1 MERLSVIVP
10 AYNEEEVLGAFY
22 ERLSAVLERLPCRAE
37 ILFVDDGS
45 KDGTAGILAR
55 LAERDSRVRVLA
67 LSRNFGHQAAL
78 TAGLDHCTG
87 DAAVL
92 IDCDL
97 QDPPELITDFY
108 AKWREGY
115 QVVFGQRRRLE
126 EGWLKRTVYHSF
138 YRLLHLL
145 ANVDIPLD
153 SGDFSL
159 IDRAVVDQLRALPE
173 RTRFLRGLRS
183 WIGLRQV
190 GIEYERPAR
199 HSGESKYSL
208 ARLFKLAFDGIV
220 SFSTLPLK
228 AALFLGLVVSTAGFA
243 GVIVLVYLRL
253 IHAFDLPGWTS
264 LMVVVLFLG
273 GIQLITIGIVGEYI
287 ARIYEEVKFRRN
299 YGQTAAMAAGIE
311 HANGEV
317 LVTMDGD
324 LQNDPADIALLLEQ
338 IESGYD
344 LVVGWRHNRQ
354 DKLLTRKIPS
364 RIANWLIGRV
374 TGVPIRDNGCSLKAF
389 RASLIKRIPLYS
401 EMHRFIPA
409 MASIAGPRV
418 AQIRVRHHARR
429 WGESK
434 YGLSRIYKVLLDL
447 MVIKTI
453 ASFASRP
460 LRWFALLSLPLFAL
474 AFFAFGQTAVDLL
487 MDGTDAI
494 SLPIAGSGVIF
505 LGSALIL
512 LCSGALAELIYAR
525 GDVRDREFLKLT
537 QTILAARR
545 NPEADGAL

>member
-1 MERLSVIVP
+1 MPGAKSTTPDGNIDAAQRIAGPRGPAPAINVSVIVP
-10 AYNEEEVLGAFY
+10 LYNEQESVRPLYEAIVRALEQLGRPF
-22 ERLSAVLERLPCRAE
+22 EMV
-37 ILFVDDGS
+37 FVDDGS
-45 KDGTAGILAR
+45 KDDTVPI
-55 LAERDSRVRVLA
+55 
-67 LSRNFGHQAAL
+67 AA
-78 TAGLDHCTG
+78 
-87 DAAVL
+87 
-92 IDCDL
+92 
-97 QDPPELITDFY
+97 
-108 AKWREGY
+108 
-115 QVVFGQRRRLE
+115 
-126 EGWLKRTVYHSF
+126 
-138 YRLLHLL
+138 
-145 ANVDIPLD
+145 
-153 SGDFSL
+153 
-159 IDRAVVDQLRALPE
+159 
-173 RTRFLRGLRS
+173 
-183 WIGLRQV
+183 
-190 GIEYERPAR
+190 
-199 HSGESKYSL
+199 SL
-208 ARLFKLAFDGIV
+208 ARCD
-220 SFSTLPLK
+220 SR
-228 AALFLGLVVSTAGFA
+228 
-243 GVIVLVYLRL
+243 LR
-253 IHAFDLPGWTS
+253 I
-264 LMVVVLFLG
+264 
-273 GIQLITIGIVGEYI
+273 
-287 ARIYEEVKFRRN
+287 VKFRRN

-324 LQNDPADIALLLEQ
+324 LQNDPADIVLLLEQ
-338 IESGYD
+338 IDAGFD

-354 DKLLTRKIPS
+354 DKLITRKIPS

-460 LRWFALLSLPLFAL
+460 LRWFALLSLPLFVLAL
-474 AFFAFGQTAVDLL
+474 FAFAQTVVDLL
-487 MDGTDAI
+487 MDGQDAI

-525 GDVRDREFLKLT
+525 GDIRDREFLKLT
-537 QTILAARR
+537 QTILANAR
-545 NPEADGAL
+545 NPEADRAL

>member
-1 MERLSVIVP
+1 MSGAKSTTSDCNIDAAQRTANACGPAINVSIIVP
-10 AYNEEEVLGAFY
+10 LYNEHESVQPLYEAIVRAVEPLGRPF
-22 ERLSAVLERLPCRAE
+22 EMV
-37 ILFVDDGS
+37 FVDDGS
-45 KDGTAGILAR
+45 KDDTVALATALAR
-55 LAERDSRVRVLA
+55 RD
-67 LSRNFGHQAAL
+67 
-78 TAGLDHCTG
+78 
-87 DAAVL
+87 
-92 IDCDL
+92 
-97 QDPPELITDFY
+97 P
-108 AKWREGY
+108 
-115 QVVFGQRRRLE
+115 RL
-126 EGWLKRTVYHSF
+126 
-138 YRLLHLL
+138 
-145 ANVDIPLD
+145 
-153 SGDFSL
+153 
-159 IDRAVVDQLRALPE
+159 
-173 RTRFLRGLRS
+173 
-183 WIGLRQV
+183 
-190 GIEYERPAR
+190 
-199 HSGESKYSL
+199 
-208 ARLFKLAFDGIV
+208 
-220 SFSTLPLK
+220 
-228 AALFLGLVVSTAGFA
+228 
-243 GVIVLVYLRL
+243 
-253 IHAFDLPGWTS
+253 
-264 LMVVVLFLG
+264 
-273 GIQLITIGIVGEYI
+273 
-287 ARIYEEVKFRRN
+287 RIVKFRRN

-311 HANGEV
+311 HAQGEV

-324 LQNDPADIALLLEQ
+324 LQNDPADIELLLEQ
-338 IESGYD
+338 IDAGFD

-354 DKLLTRKIPS
+354 DKLITRKIPS

-429 WGESK
+429 WGQSK

-474 AFFAFGQTAVDLL
+474 AFFAFGQIVLDLAL
-487 MDGTDAI
+487 GTEDGI

-505 LGSALIL
+505 LCSAMIL

-545 NPEADGAL
+545 NPDPDRAL